1 MVTIPAELMNTVK
14 SNPLLALSHEIWSNK
29 MHKAKLVILL
39 AAALVLGACSK
50 SPEVKDA
57 WGDGATMVGDSRDG
71 SGSSQSGIGDGS
83 VRQGEEFGGMN
94 LGAEELMAAGSIIY
108 FDFDST
114 DIKLEYEQV
123 LAAHARNLVENPGA
137 RVRLEGHTDER
148 GSREYNIGLGE
159 RRSQSVRRV
168 LMLQGAQDSQI
179 VTVSF
184 GEERP
189 AEFGS
194 SEEVWG
200 KNRRVEIHY

>member
-1 MVTIPAELMNTVK
+1 
-14 SNPLLALSHEIWSNK
+14 
-29 MHKAKLVILL
+29 MHKAKLVVLL
-39 AAALVLGACSK
+39 ALALVLGACSK
-50 SPEVKDA
+50 SPEVKDP
-57 WGDGATMVGDSRDG
+57 WGDEATLVGGAQDG
-71 SGSSQSGIGDGS
+71 TGSSQSGIDGGG

-94 LGAEELMAAGSIIY
+94 LGAGDLMAGSTIF
-108 FDFDST
+108 FDYDST
-114 DIKLEYEQV
+114 DIKLEYEEL

-159 RRSQSVRRV
+159 RRSQSVRRA
-168 LMLQGAQDSQI
+168 LLLQGAQDSQI

-189 AEFGS
+189 SEFGS
-194 SEEVWG
+194 SEEAWT